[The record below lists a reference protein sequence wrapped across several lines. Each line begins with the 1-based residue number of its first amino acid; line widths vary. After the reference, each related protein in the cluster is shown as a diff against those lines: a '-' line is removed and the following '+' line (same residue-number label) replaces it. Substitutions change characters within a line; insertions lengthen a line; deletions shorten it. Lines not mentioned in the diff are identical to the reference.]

1 MGDERRSWRIKKMDN
16 GRAIIEI
23 PNDNTSAWKSEMEL
37 PLGTMIE
44 IMGFEPVLL
53 NGDETS
59 NKTIYMLSH
68 EDCWVTKNT
77 GPAPALWRGNV
88 MNPSQGTF
96 WSMFNNS
103 WIMDQVNDLQDTF
116 WPNSWI
122 IDDESP

>member
-1 MGDERRSWRIKKMDN
+1 MGLRNSGNQTIKCNETKSWRIKNMDN
-16 GRAIIEI
+16 GTAIINI
-23 PNDNTSAWKSEMEL
+23 PNDNTSVWKSEMEL

-77 GPAPALWRGNV
+77 GPAPGNV
-88 MNPSQGTF
+88 ISLDTFLTGDDFPQIPDNETNASQGTF
-96 WSMFNNS
+96 
-103 WIMDQVNDLQDTF
+103 
-116 WPNSWI
+116 
-122 IDDESP
+122 